1 MVNELGINC
10 DGGARGN
17 PGPAASAFV
26 VRVGGKIIYKNSS
39 FLGVATNNVAEYG
52 GVIAAL
58 KWVIENKEKVRGKNI
73 IFFLDSELITKQ
85 LLGIFKTKNQKL
97 KKLLITAK
105 LLESKISG
113 KLVYNLIP
121 REKNTDADLLV
132 NRNLDNQEKI
142 SRH

>member
-1 MVNELGINC
+1 MKLV
-10 DGGARGN
+10 
-17 PGPAASAFV
+17 
-26 VRVGGKIIYKNSS
+26 YKNSS

-113 KLVYNLIP
+113 KIVYNLIP